1 MKRAQKNSSK
11 TPQLQRPAAEE
22 NVNSVM
28 LFSENLKLLLQAI
41 KTLNGNE
48 KYETKNRLFMILTT
62 RHKSNP
68 IDKRASYI

>member
-28 LFSENLKLLLQAI
+28 LFSENLNKA
-41 KTLNGNE
+41 TSSSH
-48 KYETKNRLFMILTT
+48 KN
-62 RHKSNP
+62 P
-68 IDKRASYI
+68 